1 MKKALNAL
9 EAIGNTPIVKLNKVV
24 PDHAADVWVKLEG
37 GNPTG
42 SYKDRM
48 ALAIIEGAE
57 IRGDLKQGMT
67 VVEYTGG
74 STGSGLA
81 FVCAVKGYKFH
92 VVSSDAFAKEKLD
105 TMRAFGA
112 KLEVIHSPSGK
123 INSNLINQMVDRAK
137 ELAMKDDYFFSDQL
151 NNADIIKGFEK
162 MGREILE
169 QIDGSIDAF
178 TCSVGTAGAFMGV
191 SNILLDSDKDTKIVA
206 LEPASAPYYSKN
218 QSDGDHHVEG
228 IGLGF
233 ALPLLD
239 KNNYHEARGIDES
252 EAREMAKLLASEE
265 GIFGGTSSGLNVVGA
280 IQLAEELGK
289 GKTVVTIA
297 VDTGLKYLT
306 GNLFL
311 QTQRFWLCTKILIS
325 SM

>member
-24 PDHAADVWVKLEG
+24 PDYAADVWVKLEG

-57 IRGDLKQGMT
+57 IRGELKQGMT

-92 VVSSDAFAKEKLD
+92 VISSDAFAKEKLD

-112 KLEVIHSPSGK
+112 KLEVIHSQSGK
-123 INSNLINQMVDRAK
+123 INSNLINQMIDRAK
-137 ELAMKDDYFFSDQL
+137 KLATKDDYFFSDQL

-162 MGREILE
+162 MGQEILG

-233 ALPLLD
+233 ELPLLD

-311 QTQRFWLCTKILIS
+311 
-325 SM
+325 

>member
-1 MKKALNAL
+1 MKKALNTL

-57 IRGDLKQGMT
+57 IRGDLKPGMT

-233 ALPLLD
+233 ELPLLD
-239 KNNYHEARGIDES
+239 KNNYHEARGIEES

-311 QTQRFWLCTKILIS
+311 
-325 SM
+325 

>member
-24 PDHAADVWVKLEG
+24 PDYAADVWVKLEG

-112 KLEVIHSPSGK
+112 KLEVIHSQSGK
-123 INSNLINQMVDRAK
+123 INSKLINQMIDRAK
-137 ELAMKDDYFFSDQL
+137 ELATKDDYFFSDQL

-162 MGREILE
+162 MGLEILE

-233 ALPLLD
+233 ELPLLD

-306 GNLFL
+306 GNLF
-311 QTQRFWLCTKILIS
+311 
-325 SM
+325 M

>member
-24 PDHAADVWVKLEG
+24 PDYAADVWVKLEG

-92 VVSSDAFAKEKLD
+92 VISSDAFAKEKLD

-112 KLEVIHSPSGK
+112 KLEVIHSQSGK
-123 INSNLINQMVDRAK
+123 INSNLINQMIDRAK
-137 ELAMKDDYFFSDQL
+137 KLATKDDYFFSDQL

-162 MGREILE
+162 MGLEILE

-233 ALPLLD
+233 ELPLLD

-280 IQLAEELGK
+280 IQLAVELGK

-306 GNLFL
+306 GNLF
-311 QTQRFWLCTKILIS
+311 
-325 SM
+325 M

>member
-1 MKKALNAL
+1 MIKALNAL

-57 IRGDLKQGMT
+57 IRGDLKPGMT

-81 FVCAVKGYKFH
+81 FVCAVKGYEFH

-123 INSNLINQMVDRAK
+123 INSNLINQMIDRAK
-137 ELAMKDDYFFSDQL
+137 ELATKDDYFFSDQL
-151 NNADIIKGFEK
+151 NNADIIIGFEK

-233 ALPLLD
+233 ELPLLD

-252 EAREMAKLLASEE
+252 EARAMAKLLASEE

-311 QTQRFWLCTKILIS
+311 
-325 SM
+325 

>member
-9 EAIGNTPIVKLNKVV
+9 GAIGNTPIVKLNKVV

-48 ALAIIEGAE
+48 ALSIIEGAE
-57 IRGDLKQGMT
+57 IRGDLKPGMT

-137 ELAMKDDYFFSDQL
+137 ELGMKDDYFFSDQL

-162 MGREILE
+162 MGREILD

-218 QSDGDHHVEG
+218 QFDGDHHVEG

-233 ALPLLD
+233 ELPLLD
-239 KNNYHEARGIDES
+239 KNNYHEARGIEES

-311 QTQRFWLCTKILIS
+311 
-325 SM
+325 

>member
-24 PDHAADVWVKLEG
+24 PDYAADVWVKLEG

-57 IRGDLKQGMT
+57 IRGDLKPGMT

-81 FVCAVKGYKFH
+81 FICAVKGYKFH
-92 VVSSDAFAKEKLD
+92 VISSDAFAKEKLD
-105 TMRAFGA
+105 TMQAFGA

-137 ELAMKDDYFFSDQL
+137 ELATKDDYFFSDQL
-151 NNADIIKGFEK
+151 NNTDIIKGFEK
-162 MGREILE
+162 MGQEILK

-206 LEPASAPYYSKN
+206 LEPASASYYSKN

-233 ALPLLD
+233 ELPLLD

-252 EAREMAKLLASEE
+252 EARKMAKLLAREE

-280 IQLAEELGK
+280 IQLAVELGK

-297 VDTGLKYLT
+297 VDTGLKYLI

-311 QTQRFWLCTKILIS
+311 
-325 SM
+325 

>member
-24 PDHAADVWVKLEG
+24 PDYAADVWVKLEG

-92 VVSSDAFAKEKLD
+92 VISSDAFAKEKLD

-112 KLEVIHSPSGK
+112 KLEVIHSQSGK
-123 INSNLINQMVDRAK
+123 INSNLINQMIDRAK
-137 ELAMKDDYFFSDQL
+137 KLATKDDYFFSDQL

-162 MGREILE
+162 MGQEILG

-233 ALPLLD
+233 ELPLLD

-311 QTQRFWLCTKILIS
+311 
-325 SM
+325 

>member
-24 PDHAADVWVKLEG
+24 PDYAADVWVKLEG

-57 IRGDLKQGMT
+57 IRGELKQGMT

-112 KLEVIHSPSGK
+112 KLEVIHSQSGK
-123 INSNLINQMVDRAK
+123 INSKLINQMIDRAK
-137 ELAMKDDYFFSDQL
+137 ELATKDDYFFSDQL

-162 MGREILE
+162 MGLEILE

-233 ALPLLD
+233 ELPLLD

-280 IQLAEELGK
+280 IQLAVELGK

-306 GNLFL
+306 GNLF
-311 QTQRFWLCTKILIS
+311 
-325 SM
+325 M

>member
-1 MKKALNAL
+1 MIKALNAL

-57 IRGDLKQGMT
+57 IRGDLKPGMT

-233 ALPLLD
+233 ELPLLD

-311 QTQRFWLCTKILIS
+311 
-325 SM
+325 

>member
-57 IRGDLKQGMT
+57 IRGDLKPGMT

-81 FVCAVKGYKFH
+81 FVCAVKGYEFH

-123 INSNLINQMVDRAK
+123 INSNLINQMIDRAK
-137 ELAMKDDYFFSDQL
+137 ELATKDDYFFSDQL
-151 NNADIIKGFEK
+151 NNADIIIGFEK
-162 MGREILE
+162 MGLEILV

-233 ALPLLD
+233 ELPLLD

-280 IQLAEELGK
+280 IKLAEELGK

-311 QTQRFWLCTKILIS
+311 
-325 SM
+325 

>member
-24 PDHAADVWVKLEG
+24 PDYAADVWVKLEG

-112 KLEVIHSPSGK
+112 KLEVIHSQSGK
-123 INSNLINQMVDRAK
+123 INSKLINQMIDRAK
-137 ELAMKDDYFFSDQL
+137 ELATKDDYFFSDQL

-162 MGREILE
+162 MGLEILE

-178 TCSVGTAGAFMGV
+178 TCSLGTAGAFMGV

-233 ALPLLD
+233 ELPLLD

-306 GNLFL
+306 GNLF
-311 QTQRFWLCTKILIS
+311 
-325 SM
+325 M

>member
-57 IRGDLKQGMT
+57 IRGELKPGMT

-92 VVSSDAFAKEKLD
+92 VISSDAFAKEKLD

-112 KLEVIHSPSGK
+112 KLEVIHSQSGK
-123 INSNLINQMVDRAK
+123 INSKLINQMIDRAK
-137 ELAMKDDYFFSDQL
+137 ELATKDDYFFSDQL

-162 MGREILE
+162 MGLEILE

-178 TCSVGTAGAFMGV
+178 TCSLGTAGAFMGV

-233 ALPLLD
+233 ELPLLD

-311 QTQRFWLCTKILIS
+311 
-325 SM
+325 

>member
-57 IRGDLKQGMT
+57 IRGDLKPGMT

-81 FVCAVKGYKFH
+81 FVCAVKGYEFH
-92 VVSSDAFAKEKLD
+92 VVSSDVFAKEKLD

-123 INSNLINQMVDRAK
+123 INSNLINQMIDRAK
-137 ELAMKDDYFFSDQL
+137 ELATKDDYFFSDQL

-233 ALPLLD
+233 ELPLLD

-311 QTQRFWLCTKILIS
+311 
-325 SM
+325 

>member
-1 MKKALNAL
+1 MIKALNAL

-57 IRGDLKQGMT
+57 IRGDLKPGMT

-123 INSNLINQMVDRAK
+123 INSNLINQMIDRAK
-137 ELAMKDDYFFSDQL
+137 ELATKDDYFFSDQL

-162 MGREILE
+162 MGREILD

-233 ALPLLD
+233 ELPLLD

-280 IQLAEELGK
+280 IQLAVELGK

-306 GNLFL
+306 GNLF
-311 QTQRFWLCTKILIS
+311 
-325 SM
+325 M

>member
-24 PDHAADVWVKLEG
+24 PDYAADVWVKLEG

-92 VVSSDAFAKEKLD
+92 VISSDAFAKEKLD

-112 KLEVIHSPSGK
+112 KLEVIHSQSGK
-123 INSNLINQMVDRAK
+123 INSNLINQMIDRAK
-137 ELAMKDDYFFSDQL
+137 KLATKDDYFFSDQL
-151 NNADIIKGFEK
+151 NNADIIIGFEK

-233 ALPLLD
+233 ELPLLD

-252 EAREMAKLLASEE
+252 EARAMAKLLASEE

-311 QTQRFWLCTKILIS
+311 
-325 SM
+325 

>member
-24 PDHAADVWVKLEG
+24 PDYAADVWVKLEG

-92 VVSSDAFAKEKLD
+92 VISSDAFAKEKLD

-112 KLEVIHSPSGK
+112 KLEVIHSSSGK
-123 INSNLINQMVDRAK
+123 INSKLINQMIDRAK
-137 ELAMKDDYFFSDQL
+137 ELATKDDYFFSDQL

-162 MGREILE
+162 MGQEILG

-233 ALPLLD
+233 ELPLLD

-289 GKTVVTIA
+289 GKTVVTIV

-311 QTQRFWLCTKILIS
+311 
-325 SM
+325 

>member
-57 IRGDLKQGMT
+57 IRGDLKPGMT

-81 FVCAVKGYKFH
+81 FVCAVKGYEFH
-92 VVSSDAFAKEKLD
+92 VVSSDVFAKEKLD

-123 INSNLINQMVDRAK
+123 INSNLINQMIDRAK
-137 ELAMKDDYFFSDQL
+137 ELATKDDYFFSDQL
-151 NNADIIKGFEK
+151 NNADIIISFEK

-233 ALPLLD
+233 ELPLLD

-311 QTQRFWLCTKILIS
+311 
-325 SM
+325 

>member
-1 MKKALNAL
+1 MIKALNAL

-57 IRGDLKQGMT
+57 IRGDLKPGMT

-81 FVCAVKGYKFH
+81 FVCAVKGYEFH

-123 INSNLINQMVDRAK
+123 INSNLINQMIDRAK
-137 ELAMKDDYFFSDQL
+137 ELATKDDYFFSDQL

-233 ALPLLD
+233 ELPLLD

-311 QTQRFWLCTKILIS
+311 
-325 SM
+325 

>member
-1 MKKALNAL
+1 MIKALNAL

-57 IRGDLKQGMT
+57 IRGDLKAGMT

-105 TMRAFGA
+105 TMQAFGA
-112 KLEVIHSPSGK
+112 TLEVIHSPSGK
-123 INSNLINQMVDRAK
+123 INSNLINQMVDRTK
-137 ELAMKDDYFFSDQL
+137 ELATKDDCFFSDQL
-151 NNADIIKGFEK
+151 NNADIIIGFEK

-169 QIDGSIDAF
+169 QIDGSIDAS

-233 ALPLLD
+233 ELPLLD
-239 KNNYHEARGIDES
+239 KNNYHEARGIEES

-280 IQLAEELGK
+280 IQLAVELGK

-297 VDTGLKYLT
+297 IDTGLKYLT

-311 QTQRFWLCTKILIS
+311 
-325 SM
+325 

>member
-57 IRGDLKQGMT
+57 IRGDLKPGMT

-137 ELAMKDDYFFSDQL
+137 ELATKDDYFFSDQL

-233 ALPLLD
+233 ELPLLD
-239 KNNYHEARGIDES
+239 KNNYHEARGIEES

-306 GNLFL
+306 GNLF
-311 QTQRFWLCTKILIS
+311 
-325 SM
+325 M

>member
-1 MKKALNAL
+1 MIKALNAL

-57 IRGDLKQGMT
+57 IRGDLKPGMT

-112 KLEVIHSPSGK
+112 KLEVIHSQSGK
-123 INSNLINQMVDRAK
+123 INSNLINQMIDRAK
-137 ELAMKDDYFFSDQL
+137 ELATKDDYFFSDQL

-233 ALPLLD
+233 ELPLLD

-311 QTQRFWLCTKILIS
+311 
-325 SM
+325 

>member
-1 MKKALNAL
+1 MIKALNTL

-37 GNPTG
+37 CNPTG

-57 IRGDLKQGMT
+57 IRGDLKPGMT

-112 KLEVIHSPSGK
+112 NLEVIHSPSGK
-123 INSNLINQMVDRAK
+123 INSHLINQMVDRAK
-137 ELAMKDDYFFSDQL
+137 ELATKNDYFFSDQL

-162 MGREILE
+162 MGGEILN

-191 SNILLDSDKDTKIVA
+191 SNILLDSDKNT
-206 LEPASAPYYSKN
+206 KN
-218 QSDGDHHVEG
+218 QSDGDHRVEG

-233 ALPLLD
+233 ELPLLD
-239 KNNYHEARGIDES
+239 KNNYHEARGINES

-306 GNLFL
+306 GNLF
-311 QTQRFWLCTKILIS
+311 I
-325 SM
+325 

>member
-24 PDHAADVWVKLEG
+24 PDYVADVWVKLEG

-57 IRGDLKQGMT
+57 IRGDLKPGMT

-123 INSNLINQMVDRAK
+123 INSNLINQMIDRAK
-137 ELAMKDDYFFSDQL
+137 ELATKDDYFFSDQL
-151 NNADIIKGFEK
+151 NNADIIIGFEK
-162 MGREILE
+162 MGREILQ

-233 ALPLLD
+233 ELPLLD
-239 KNNYHEARGIDES
+239 KNNYHEARGIEES

-311 QTQRFWLCTKILIS
+311 
-325 SM
+325 

>member
-1 MKKALNAL
+1 MIKALNAL

-57 IRGDLKQGMT
+57 IRGDLKPGMT

-137 ELAMKDDYFFSDQL
+137 ELATKDDYFFSDQL

-206 LEPASAPYYSKN
+206 LEPASAAYYSKN

-233 ALPLLD
+233 ELPLLD

-311 QTQRFWLCTKILIS
+311 
-325 SM
+325 

>member
-1 MKKALNAL
+1 MIKALNAL

-57 IRGDLKQGMT
+57 IRGDLKPGMT

-81 FVCAVKGYKFH
+81 FVCAVKGYEFH

-123 INSNLINQMVDRAK
+123 INSNLINQMIDRAK
-137 ELAMKDDYFFSDQL
+137 ELATKDDYFFSDQL
-151 NNADIIKGFEK
+151 NNADIIIGFEK

-233 ALPLLD
+233 ELPLLD

-280 IQLAEELGK
+280 IQLAEKLGK

-306 GNLFL
+306 GNLF
-311 QTQRFWLCTKILIS
+311 
-325 SM
+325 M

>member
-1 MKKALNAL
+1 MIKALNAL

-57 IRGDLKQGMT
+57 IRGDLKPGMT

-81 FVCAVKGYKFH
+81 FVCAVKGYEFH

-112 KLEVIHSPSGK
+112 KLEVIHSQSGK
-123 INSNLINQMVDRAK
+123 INSNLINQMIDRAK
-137 ELAMKDDYFFSDQL
+137 KLATKDDYFFSDQL

-162 MGREILE
+162 MGQEILG

-178 TCSVGTAGAFMGV
+178 TCSLGTAGAFMGV

-233 ALPLLD
+233 ELPLLD

-311 QTQRFWLCTKILIS
+311 
-325 SM
+325 

>member
-1 MKKALNAL
+1 MIKALNTL

-57 IRGDLKQGMT
+57 IRGDLKPGMT

-123 INSNLINQMVDRAK
+123 INSYLINQMVDRAK
-137 ELAMKDDYFFSDQL
+137 ELATKDDYFFSDQL

-162 MGREILE
+162 MGGEILN

-191 SNILLDSDKDTKIVA
+191 SNILLDSDKNTKIVA

-218 QSDGDHHVEG
+218 QSDGNHHVEG

-233 ALPLLD
+233 ELPLLD
-239 KNNYHEARGIDES
+239 KNNYHEARGINES

-280 IQLAEELGK
+280 IQLATELGK

-311 QTQRFWLCTKILIS
+311 
-325 SM
+325 

>member
-1 MKKALNAL
+1 MIKALNAL

-57 IRGDLKQGMT
+57 IRGDLKPGMT

-123 INSNLINQMVDRAK
+123 INSNLINQMIDRAK
-137 ELAMKDDYFFSDQL
+137 ELATKDDYFFSDQL
-151 NNADIIKGFEK
+151 NNADIIIGFEK

-169 QIDGSIDAF
+169 QLDGSIDAF

-191 SNILLDSDKDTKIVA
+191 SNILLDSDKDIKIVA

-233 ALPLLD
+233 ELPLLD
-239 KNNYHEARGIDES
+239 KNNYHEARGIEES

-289 GKTVVTIA
+289 GKTVVTMA

-311 QTQRFWLCTKILIS
+311 
-325 SM
+325 

>member
-57 IRGDLKQGMT
+57 IRGDLKPGMT

-81 FVCAVKGYKFH
+81 FVCAVKGYEFH

-105 TMRAFGA
+105 TLRAFGA

-169 QIDGSIDAF
+169 QIAGSIDGF
-178 TCSVGTAGAFMGV
+178 TCSVFT
-191 SNILLDSDKDTKIVA
+191 ILLDSDKDTKIVA

-218 QSDGDHHVEG
+218 QFDGDHHVEG

-233 ALPLLD
+233 ELPLLD
-239 KNNYHEARGIDES
+239 KNNYREARGIDEP

-311 QTQRFWLCTKILIS
+311 
-325 SM
+325 

>member
-24 PDHAADVWVKLEG
+24 PDHAADVWVKLKG

-218 QSDGDHHVEG
+218 QFDGDHHVEG

-233 ALPLLD
+233 ELPLLD

-311 QTQRFWLCTKILIS
+311 
-325 SM
+325 

>member
-1 MKKALNAL
+1 MIKALNAL

-57 IRGDLKQGMT
+57 IRGDLKPGMT

-81 FVCAVKGYKFH
+81 FVCEVKRYQFH

-123 INSNLINQMVDRAK
+123 INSNLINQMIDRAK
-137 ELAMKDDYFFSDQL
+137 ELATKDDYFFSDQL
-151 NNADIIKGFEK
+151 NNADIIIGFEK

-233 ALPLLD
+233 ELPLLN

-311 QTQRFWLCTKILIS
+311 
-325 SM
+325 

>member
-24 PDHAADVWVKLEG
+24 PDYAADVWVKLEG

-57 IRGDLKQGMT
+57 IRGDLKPGMT

-81 FVCAVKGYKFH
+81 FICAVKGYKFH
-92 VVSSDAFAKEKLD
+92 VISSDAFAKEKLD
-105 TMRAFGA
+105 TMQAFGA

-137 ELAMKDDYFFSDQL
+137 ELATKDDYFFSDQL
-151 NNADIIKGFEK
+151 NNTDIIKGFEK
-162 MGREILE
+162 MGQEILK

-233 ALPLLD
+233 ELPLLD

-252 EAREMAKLLASEE
+252 EARKMAKLLAREE

-280 IQLAEELGK
+280 IQLAVELGK

-306 GNLFL
+306 GNLF
-311 QTQRFWLCTKILIS
+311 
-325 SM
+325 M

>member
-57 IRGDLKQGMT
+57 IRGDLKPGMT

-137 ELAMKDDYFFSDQL
+137 ELATKDDYFFSDQL

-233 ALPLLD
+233 ELPLLD

-280 IQLAEELGK
+280 IQLAVELGK

-306 GNLFL
+306 GNLF
-311 QTQRFWLCTKILIS
+311 
-325 SM
+325 M

>member
-24 PDHAADVWVKLEG
+24 PDYAADVWVKLEG

-112 KLEVIHSPSGK
+112 KLEVIHSSSDK
-123 INSNLINQMVDRAK
+123 INSKLINQMIDRAK
-137 ELAMKDDYFFSDQL
+137 ELATKDDYFFSDQL

-162 MGREILE
+162 MGLEILE

-233 ALPLLD
+233 ELPLLD

-306 GNLFL
+306 GNLF
-311 QTQRFWLCTKILIS
+311 
-325 SM
+325 M